1 MVPFFIIIDI
11 WSLNHNIPL
20 VLINFINKN
29 SNLLIFGF
37 LIAFA
42 SGFGQTF
49 FISLFSED
57 FRETFNL
64 SNTQFGS
71 LYSIATI
78 LSALTIIWAGKL
90 IDTVSLKKY
99 TLAIVLGLSIT
110 CFFASIVFNVIL
122 LFFVIYFLRLF
133 GQGLMGHTSRTTM
146 ARYFKANRGKA
157 LAISGFGFSFG
168 EMIYPFVVV
177 ILILTFGWRITWFS
191 SSVFIII
198 FFGVFLYYLLNKN
211 NFKSETGFENEDIQN
226 SFSWRRRDVLKD
238 LKFYLYLPLTLF
250 MSFTVT
256 GFLFHQVFIGQ
267 LNNWTMLDIAQS
279 FIFYAICGIGGSL
292 VSGLL
297 VDKFSGRSVITFHLI
312 PMALIFIVM
321 LFSNHIF
328 VLYLYM
334 AGLGLSNGFTENMSN
349 SLWAE
354 MYGVKNLGAIRAL
367 LTFFGVLASAA
378 SPFLYG
384 LILDETN
391 SINTLIYMSLALI
404 IIFSSMSF
412 IGNKIK

>member
-1 MVPFFIIIDI
+1 M
-11 WSLNHNIPL
+11 
-20 VLINFINKN
+20 INFIYKN
-29 SNLLIFGF
+29 IHLLFFGF
-37 LIAFA
+37 LIAFS

-49 FISLFSED
+49 FISLFSND
-57 FRETFNL
+57 FRQTFNL
-64 SNTQFGS
+64 TNTEFGS
-71 LYSIATI
+71 LYSIATV
-78 LSALTIIWAGKL
+78 LSAITIIWAGKL

-99 TLAIVLGLSIT
+99 TLVIVLGLGMT
-110 CFFASIVFNVIL
+110 CLMASIVFNIFF
-122 LFFVIYFLRLF
+122 LFLTIYFLRLF

-177 ILILTFGWRITWFS
+177 ILILTFGWRVTWFS

-226 SFSWRRRDVLKD
+226 SFSWRRRDVLTD

-267 LNNWTMLDIAQS
+267 LNNWTMFNIAQS

-354 MYGVKNLGAIRAL
+354 MYGVKNLGAIRSL

-391 SINTLIYMSLALI
+391 SINTLIYMSLVLI

-412 IGNKIK
+412 VGNKIK